1 MFYPQKSH
9 SEQRENDSEA
19 IAYTRLFS
27 SGDSALQIMIIKYKL
42 PHDRNA
48 CDHTMSRSDFSKA
61 CWLDFVFVKNYC
73 FPQVSKKEC
82 KYFWSLL

>member
-1 MFYPQKSH
+1 MKTLASFVENQRSGNHVLTAFSAHIMFYPQKSH

-27 SGDSALQIMIIKYKL
+27 SGDSALQIIIIKYKL

-61 CWLDFVFVKNYC
+61 C
-73 FPQVSKKEC
+73 
-82 KYFWSLL
+82 